1 MGIREVKQAVFLDR
15 DGTLNLLVPRPD
27 GSWASP
33 RSLDEFI
40 LVDGAAKQV
49 ERIKSSGFLT
59 ILATNQPDV
68 ARGFLDPQVL
78 EAMHRHLMEQV
89 PVDHIMV
96 CTHEDA
102 DDCPCRKPRP
112 GMLSQAAEQWG
123 IDLTGSFM
131 VGDSWKD
138 MEAAR
143 AAGVKDILINAPY
156 NQEVACSIRAESLE
170 SACDYILAQG
180 R

>member
-1 MGIREVKQAVFLDR
+1 MKRAVFLDR

-33 RSLDEFI
+33 RSLAEFK
-40 LVDGAAKQV
+40 LVSGAARQV
-49 ERIKSSGFLT
+49 ARLRSAGFLA
-59 ILATNQPDV
+59 ILTTNQPDV
-68 ARGFLDPQVL
+68 ARGFLASQVL
-78 EAMHRHLMEQV
+78 EAMHRELMKQA
-89 PVDHIMV
+89 PMDGIMI
-96 CTHEDA
+96 CPHDDA

-112 GMLSQAAEQWG
+112 GMLVQAAKRWK
-123 IDLTGSFM
+123 IDLAGSFM

-138 MEAAR
+138 MKAAQ
-143 AAGVKDILINAPY
+143 AAGVKGILINAPY
-156 NQEVACSIRAESLE
+156 NQEVACSIRAESLK

>member
-1 MGIREVKQAVFLDR
+1 VGIREVKRAVFLDR
-15 DGTLNLLVPRPD
+15 DGTLNHLVPRPD

-33 RSLDEFI
+33 RSLSEFK
-40 LVDGAAKQV
+40 LVAGAARQV
-49 ERIKSSGFLT
+49 ERLRKAGFMA

-68 ARGFLDPQVL
+68 ARGFLPSHVL
-78 EAMHRHLMEQV
+78 ETMHDALRQEV
-89 PVDHIMV
+89 PLDGIMV
-96 CTHEDA
+96 CPHDDA
-102 DDCPCRKPRP
+102 DDCPCRKPKP
-112 GMLSQAAEQWG
+112 GMLIQAAERWE
-123 IDLTGSFM
+123 LELSLSFM

-156 NQEVACSIRAESLE
+156 NQEVTCSLRTDSLE
-170 SACDYILAQG
+170 SACNYILAQA